1 MQNILKIMQF
11 VLHTLLLTFIYIPE
25 NFAQSDVTK
34 NLNKMSFEEF
44 GVSKDSIPK
53 TFNLPKA
60 EQPGGTT
67 QKELNKIQLEKF
79 QHKQRI
85 DSLKKDSLKNI
96 INDIKSDSLNK
107 TIIPKI
113 DTIITK
119 LNNQT
124 DSLKNQ
130 TIHSKE
136 EKEIKISIPK
146 DTTPIKNTEIKNI
159 SNNIVEKVIKQD
171 TIPKKMTSI
180 SIEEK
185 KDTII
190 NIDEIKITETK
201 PIEKTEN
208 KKADTILTTKPISN
222 SINISN
228 IDTKKKEVIQQKL
241 SKPESDFS
249 TQPITKTTK
258 ETIKNEVNDVA
269 IQNKN
274 QLDSIKDKPL
284 KEFYFETQ
292 PLINKNGKIVAGE
305 SAKQVEIKAP
315 TEIKPNYT
323 AEELAEQLKKE
334 KYNQYLR
341 EADSIR
347 FSNQKMLDSLLATL
361 NVKVP
366 VEVKPKDYIEIY
378 VSGGGLTGG
387 LNSKT
392 YDRTIFY
399 PNGVVQREY
408 HSKLGGV
415 VKYETKITKEE
426 LTQLAQ
432 FIVDLG
438 FFDFEDEYECAKDD
452 VACKYRMSENP
463 SPIPLTITVAVG
475 VRRKNIDIDF
485 FAPRMEQNWVN
496 YPKNLEKILNAI
508 YSLAEQ

>member
-11 VLHTLLLTFIYIPE
+11 VFFTNLLIFIYIPE
-25 NFAQSDVTK
+25 TLAQSDVTK

-60 EQPGGTT
+60 EQPGGST
-67 QKELNKIQLEKF
+67 QKELNKIQLERF

-96 INDIKSDSLNK
+96 SNELKIDSVNK
-107 TIIPKI
+107 AITPKI
-113 DTIITK
+113 DTVPTVLK
-119 LNNQT
+119 TQT
-124 DSLKNQ
+124 DSLKFQ
-130 TIHSKE
+130 TIDAKE

-146 DTTPIKNTEIKNI
+146 DTTSIKNTEIKNI
-159 SNNIVEKVIKQD
+159 PNNIVENVIKQD
-171 TIPKKMTSI
+171 TIPQKATSI
-180 SIEEK
+180 SQVEK

-190 NIDEIKITETK
+190 KKEEVKIPITK
-201 PIEKTEN
+201 PIEN
-208 KKADTILTTKPISN
+208 KKADTIQTTKPVSN
-222 SINISN
+222 SVIISK
-228 IDTKKKEVIQQKL
+228 IDTIKKEVIQQPL

-249 TQPITKTTK
+249 TQPITKTSK
-258 ETIKNEVNDVA
+258 ETIKNEIEDIA

-284 KEFYFETQ
+284 KDFYFETQ
-292 PLINKNGKIVAGE
+292 PLINKNGKVVAGE
-305 SAKQVEIKAP
+305 SAKQAEIKAP

-399 PNGVVQREY
+399 PNGLIQREY

-415 VKYETKITKEE
+415 VKYEKKISKEE

-452 VACKYRMSENP
+452 VACKYRMTQNP

-496 YPKNLEKILNAI
+496 YPKNIEKILNAI